1 MDGDAAAGV
10 VLAKPSAFARLA
22 RRGAQAARLLA
33 LVLLLAWTA
42 GWVWTDATIW
52 TQMLWWGGVPV
63 LILAGVV
70 LGLGAIAGWVAIPA
84 EEHASS
90 TKLQRWSRRVPIL
103 LLALACAGE
112 GWHQFN
118 GRALLASRQPN
129 PADALLIV
137 HWNYSGGG
145 MKNPR
150 AMADALV
157 STGQP
162 DVILI
167 SMQNYHDQRDAIRKA
182 MGEGP
187 AVKIEMIKAG
197 IFTVF
202 SRVPIKSVR
211 QFVVPMDE
219 AVGAQSPGWF
229 DRGINAL
236 IRASGIYPRDA
247 ENIAPGYITAVELAT
262 TPRLGRPTTIYFID
276 YPSSPLLHR
285 ARVAELVRRKINQ
298 ITMPPLGESAVPMP
312 DVVIGDFNTP
322 RSSASLLRLLPG
334 FWPASDHAGLGL
346 LKTFPR
352 PRCLLH
358 IDNTLVSPTWY
369 ADEYG
374 IIDPGISEHKAQRV
388 RLWPKN

>member
-1 MDGDAAAGV
+1 MHADAAAGV
-10 VLAKPSAFARLA
+10 VLAKPPVFARLA
-22 RRGAQAARLLA
+22 RRGAQVARLLA
-33 LVLLLAWTA
+33 LVLLLAWAA

-84 EEHASS
+84 EEHASL

-162 DVILI
+162 DVMLI
-167 SMQNYHDQRDAIRKA
+167 SMQNYHDQWDAIRKA

-187 AVKIEMIKAG
+187 
-197 IFTVF
+197 T
-202 SRVPIKSVR
+202 
-211 QFVVPMDE
+211 
-219 AVGAQSPGWF
+219 
-229 DRGINAL
+229 
-236 IRASGIYPRDA
+236 
-247 ENIAPGYITAVELAT
+247 
-262 TPRLGRPTTIYFID
+262 
-276 YPSSPLLHR
+276 
-285 ARVAELVRRKINQ
+285 
-298 ITMPPLGESAVPMP
+298 
-312 DVVIGDFNTP
+312 
-322 RSSASLLRLLPG
+322 
-334 FWPASDHAGLGL
+334 
-346 LKTFPR
+346 
-352 PRCLLH
+352 
-358 IDNTLVSPTWY
+358 
-369 ADEYG
+369 
-374 IIDPGISEHKAQRV
+374 
-388 RLWPKN
+388 